1 MSKIVLKKSSVVGK
15 VPTTS
20 DIDYGEL
27 ALNYADGKLY
37 YKKSD
42 NTIDTFLSAS
52 GASGVTSVDGNT
64 GIVTSA
70 QLLTAIKKEDG
81 TGSGLDAD
89 LLDGLNTSSTNT
101 VSTVMTRDSSGLTGI
116 GGLNLDTTY
125 AGATAVGRLSWN
137 DGDGTADLG
146 LKGGNVTLQV
156 GQEEVVRVYN
166 ASGSTLNEGEVVRI
180 VGSQGNRVSV
190 DRAQANAESTSANTL
205 GMVTE
210 SIANGAEGFITVSGL
225 VNKLDTSTLSPGAI
239 YLSPTVAGGYTQT
252 KPSSPNHVVTIGFV
266 SRIDNIV
273 GSIYIRVDNGYEL
286 DELHNVLIT
295 TVANNDILRYDS
307 SNGYW
312 KNVAIT
318 TDGITEGST
327 NLYFTNTRVRSAISV
342 TQNLSYNSSTGVI
355 TGPDLSGYLLSS
367 TASSTYQP
375 LDGDL
380 TSIAALAG
388 TSGFLKKT
396 AANTWSLDTSTY
408 LTSNQSITV
417 SGDAS
422 GSGTTSIAL
431 TLANTAVTAGSYT
444 NANITV
450 DSKGRI
456 TAASNGSGGSASRS
470 TQTFTATAG
479 QTSFSFLYTVGLLD
493 VYLNGNKLIVGDD
506 FTATN
511 GTTFVLASG
520 AAVNDVVEAVT
531 VASLPIADAVTLST
545 AQTISGAKT
554 FSASVIENK
563 VALGSVSSTATFNLA
578 LGNVY
583 TATLG
588 ANTTFSVSNVPAS
601 GSTISFILDIT
612 NGGAFTI
619 TWWTNMKW
627 VAGTAP
633 TLTASGRD
641 MLSFITHD
649 GGTTWTG
656 LVLGK
661 DIK

>member
-52 GASGVTSVDGNT
+52 GTAGVTSVDGNT

-81 TGSGLDAD
+81 SGSGLDAD

-116 GGLNLDTTY
+116 GGVNFDTTY
-125 AGATAVGRLSWN
+125 AGASALGRLTWN
-137 DGDGTADLG
+137 DGDGTLDLG
-146 LKGGNVTLQV
+146 LKGGNVTLQI
-156 GQEEVVRVYN
+156 GQEEVVRVWN
-166 ASGSTLNEGEVVRI
+166 ASATTLNEGEVVRI

-190 DRAQANAESTSANTL
+190 DRAQANSEATSANTL

-210 SIANGAEGFITVSGL
+210 AIASGAEGFITVSGL
-225 VNKLDTSTLSPGAI
+225 VNKLDTSALSAGAI

-252 KPSSPNHVVTIGFV
+252 RPSAPNHTVIVGFV
-266 SRIDNIV
+266 SRISATV
-273 GSIYIRVDNGYEL
+273 GSIYIKVDNGYEI

-295 TVANNDILRYDS
+295 SVANNDFLRYDS
-307 SNGYW
+307 ASGYW
-312 KNVAIT
+312 KNVAV
-318 TDGITEGST
+318 S
-327 NLYFTNTRVRSAISV
+327 
-342 TQNLSYNSSTGVI
+342 
-355 TGPDLSGYLLSS
+355 
-367 TASSTYQP
+367 YQP
-375 LDGDL
+375 LDADL
-380 TSIAALAG
+380 TAIAALAG
-388 TSGFLKKT
+388 TSGLLKKT
-396 AANTWSLDTSTY
+396 AADTWTLDTSTY
-408 LTSNQSITV
+408 LTANQSITV

-456 TAASNGSGGSASRS
+456 TSASNGSGGTASRS
-470 TQTFTATAG
+470 TQTFTASAG
-479 QTSFSFLYTVGLLD
+479 QTVFSFLYTAGLLD
-493 VYLNGNKLIVGDD
+493 VYLNGNKLIINDD
-506 FTATN
+506 FTASN
-511 GTTFVLASG
+511 GTSFTLAT
-520 AAVNDVVEAVT
+520 AAALNDVVEAVT
-531 VASLPIADAVTLST
+531 TASLPISDAVTLST

-554 FSASVIENK
+554 FSASVIENR
-563 VALGSVSSTATFNLA
+563 VALGSVSSTAAFNLA

>member
-52 GASGVTSVDGNT
+52 GAAGVTSVDGNT

-81 TGSGLDAD
+81 SGSGLDAD

-116 GGLNLDTTY
+116 GGVNFDTTY
-125 AGATAVGRLSWN
+125 AGASALGRLTWN
-137 DGDGTADLG
+137 DGDGTLDLG
-146 LKGGNVTLQV
+146 LKGGNVTLQI
-156 GQEEVVRVYN
+156 GQEEVVRVWN
-166 ASGSTLNEGEVVRI
+166 ASATTLNEGEVVRI

-190 DRAQANAESTSANTL
+190 DRAQANSEATSANTL

-210 SIANGAEGFITVSGL
+210 AIASGAEGFITVSGL
-225 VNKLDTSTLSPGAI
+225 VNKLDTSALSAGAI

-252 KPSSPNHVVTIGFV
+252 RPSAPNHTVIVGFV
-266 SRIDNIV
+266 SRIHATV
-273 GSIYIRVDNGYEL
+273 GSLYIKVDNGYEI

-295 TVANNDILRYDS
+295 SVANNDFLRYDS
-307 SNGYW
+307 ASGYW
-312 KNVAIT
+312 KNVAV
-318 TDGITEGST
+318 S
-327 NLYFTNTRVRSAISV
+327 
-342 TQNLSYNSSTGVI
+342 
-355 TGPDLSGYLLSS
+355 
-367 TASSTYQP
+367 YQP
-375 LDGDL
+375 LDADL
-380 TSIAALAG
+380 TAIAALAG
-388 TSGFLKKT
+388 TSGLLKKT
-396 AANTWSLDTSTY
+396 AADTWTLDTSTY
-408 LTSNQSITV
+408 LTANQSITV

-456 TAASNGSGGSASRS
+456 TSASNGSGGTASRS
-470 TQTFTATAG
+470 TQTFTASAG
-479 QTSFSFLYTVGLLD
+479 QTVFSFLYTAGLLD
-493 VYLNGNKLIVGDD
+493 VYLNGNKLIINDD
-506 FTATN
+506 FTASN
-511 GTTFVLASG
+511 GTSFTLAT
-520 AAVNDVVEAVT
+520 AAALNDVVEAVT
-531 VASLPIADAVTLST
+531 TASLPISDAVTLST

-554 FSASVIENK
+554 FSASVIENR
-563 VALGSVSSTATFNLA
+563 VALGSVSSTAAFNLA